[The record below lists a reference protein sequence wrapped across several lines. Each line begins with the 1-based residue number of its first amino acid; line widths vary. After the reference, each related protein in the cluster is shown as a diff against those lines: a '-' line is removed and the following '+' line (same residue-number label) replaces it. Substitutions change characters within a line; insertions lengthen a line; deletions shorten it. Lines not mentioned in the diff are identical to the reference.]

1 MEYNSFKNI
10 TLIIPE
16 LFLGASIISLI
27 LFGSSIV
34 SNQNKNY
41 PLITASIS
49 KLAVLILLFDIVF
62 IYNNSF
68 TYDNFSF
75 TNSITQD
82 NLSTQIQLVL
92 LSTSIVGI
100 LITENYS
107 KHQKMTS
114 FEYTIIFLLSLE
126 GLLLLCSSCDL
137 ISVYLAI
144 ELQSLAFYVLAGYKK
159 NSTFSTESGIKY
171 FILGSLSS
179 GFLLFGFSLVYGYTG
194 LTNFEDISKFVLNTS
209 YDKNGLLD
217 VALMFILIGLF
228 FKMSAAPFHLWSP
241 DIYEGS
247 PSNSTIFFALLPK
260 LSILVIFVRIF
271 YSTFYDYAC
280 SYVEV
285 ISVIAICS
293 VFVGSLGALMQRKI
307 KSLVAYSSISH
318 VGFMLIAFS
327 ALTDD
332 GIQALFFYL
341 IIYVLTSICIW
352 TVFMSLNLKQYV
364 FKKTSKHLSDLTYI
378 SVLNP
383 ILAVTFCTAFLSL
396 AGIPPLIGFYSKTI
410 VFLCAMDSSLYFL
423 ALASILISV
432 ISTFYYLRVIKS
444 VYFEKTTNLKLY
456 CNIDYS
462 KAGIIMF
469 TFLAFIYLFINPNL
483 MSLVCY
489 KIIR

>member
-16 LFLGASIISLI
+16 LFLGASVISLI
-27 LFGSSIV
+27 LFGSAIA

-41 PLITASIS
+41 PLITTSIS
-49 KLAVLILLFDIVF
+49 KLAILILLLDIVF
-62 IYNNSF
+62 IYNTSF
-68 TYDNFSF
+68 AYDNFSF
-75 TNSITQD
+75 TNSIIKD
-82 NLSTQIQLVL
+82 NLSTEIKLIL
-92 LSTSIVGI
+92 LSSSIVGI

-107 KHQKMTS
+107 NHQKITS
-114 FEYTIIFLLSLE
+114 FEYIIIFLLSLE

-137 ISVYLAI
+137 ISVYL
-144 ELQSLAFYVLAGYKK
+144 QSLAFYVMAGYKK
-159 NSTFSTESGIKY
+159 DSTFSTESGIKY

-209 YDKNGLLD
+209 YDKNSLLD
-217 VALMFILIGLF
+217 VALMFILVGLF

-271 YSTFYDYAC
+271 YTTFYDYAC
-280 SYVEV
+280 SCTEL
-285 ISVIAICS
+285 ISAIAICS
-293 VFVGSLGALMQRKI
+293 VFIGSLGALMQRKI

-327 ALTDD
+327 ALTDE

-341 IIYVLTSICIW
+341 IIYVMTSVCIW
-352 TVFMSLNLKQYV
+352 TVFMSLNLKKYV
-364 FKKTSKHLSDLTYI
+364 YKKTSKHLSDLTYI

-383 ILAVTFCTAFLSL
+383 ILAITFSTAFLSL
-396 AGIPPLIGFYSKTI
+396 AGIPPLIGFYAKTI
-410 VFLCAMDSSLYFL
+410 VFLCALNSSLYFL
-423 ALASILISV
+423 ALMSILISV

-444 VYFEKTTNLKLY
+444 VYFEKIPNLKLY
-456 CNIDYS
+456 DNIDYS

-469 TFLAFIYLFINPNL
+469 TFLMFIYLFINPNL
-483 MSLVCY
+483 ISLLCY
-489 KIIR
+489 KII

>member
-16 LFLGASIISLI
+16 LFLGASVISLI
-27 LFGSSIV
+27 LFGSAIV

-41 PLITASIS
+41 PLITTSIS
-49 KLAVLILLFDIVF
+49 KLAILILLFDIVF
-62 IYNNSF
+62 IYN
-68 TYDNFSF
+68 TYFASDNFSF
-75 TNSITQD
+75 TNSIVKD
-82 NLSTQIQLVL
+82 NLSTEIKLIL
-92 LSTSIVGI
+92 LSASIVGI
-100 LITENYS
+100 WITENYS
-107 KHQKMTS
+107 NHQKMTS
-114 FEYTIIFLLSLE
+114 FEYIIIFLLSLE

-144 ELQSLAFYVLAGYKK
+144 ELQSLAFYVMAGYKK
-159 NSTFSTESGIKY
+159 DSTFSTESGIKY

-179 GFLLFGFSLVYGYTG
+179 GFLLFGFSLAYGYTG

-209 YDKNGLLD
+209 YDENGLLD
-217 VALMFILIGLF
+217 VALMFILVGLF

-271 YSTFYDYAC
+271 YMTFYDYTC
-280 SYVEV
+280 SYVEL
-285 ISVIAICS
+285 ISAVAICS

-327 ALTDD
+327 ALTSD

-341 IIYVLTSICIW
+341 IIYVLTSLCIW
-352 TVFMSLNLKQYV
+352 TIFMSLNLKKYV
-364 FKKTSKHLSDLTYI
+364 YKKTSKHLSDLTYI

-383 ILAVTFCTAFLSL
+383 ILAITFSTAFLSL
-396 AGIPPLIGFYSKTI
+396 AGIPPLVGFYAKTI
-410 VFLCAMDSSLYFL
+410 VFLCALDSSLFFL
-423 ALASILISV
+423 ALMSILISV

-444 VYFEKTTNLKLY
+444 VYFEKIVNLKLY
-456 CNIDYS
+456 DNIDYS

-469 TFLAFIYLFINPNL
+469 TFLMFIYLFIDPNL
-483 MSLVCY
+483 ISLVCY
-489 KIIR
+489 KII